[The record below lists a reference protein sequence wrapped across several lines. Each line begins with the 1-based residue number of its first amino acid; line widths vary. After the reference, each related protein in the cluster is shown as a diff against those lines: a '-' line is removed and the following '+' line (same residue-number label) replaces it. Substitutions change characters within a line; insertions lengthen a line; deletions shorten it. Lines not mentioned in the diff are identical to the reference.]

1 MWTQVDTCFSVL
13 SSEGRDT
20 LGKGMVFDLFVLNRV
35 SLSRLIWYARWI
47 LFVLQ
52 VYKSNNVSLLW
63 RGFCPLSLTGCQN
76 LGCCAKQGMYFRD
89 FCPKQKNQILGGS
102 PMLKWL
108 STLPPPPRDC
118 HVRIEGGQILTRDP
132 CLAYV
137 RSRIIVYHTIC
148 TEHNCAKK
156 LDLEDKL

>member
-1 MWTQVDTCFSVL
+1 MWTQVDTYFSVL
-13 SSEGRDT
+13 SSGGRDT

-63 RGFCPLSLTGCQN
+63 RGFCPLSLTGWQN

-108 STLPPPPRDC
+108 STLPPPPGLSC
-118 HVRIEGGQILTRDP
+118 PYWG
-132 CLAYV
+132 
-137 RSRIIVYHTIC
+137 RSDFDSWPVSSLRQKQNYCISYYLYWTQLR
-148 TEHNCAKK
+148 KK
-156 LDLEDKL
+156 IRSSG

>member
-1 MWTQVDTCFSVL
+1 MWTQVDTYFSVL
-13 SSEGRDT
+13 SSGGRDT

-52 VYKSNNVSLLW
+52 VYKSNDVSLLW
-63 RGFCPLSLTGCQN
+63 RGFRPLSLTGWKN
-76 LGCCAKQGMYFRD
+76 LGCCAKQGMYFRV
-89 FCPKQKNQILGGS
+89 FLSLTEKSNPR
-102 PMLKWL
+102 WL
-108 STLPPPPRDC
+108 TYAQMVEYPPPPRDC

-148 TEHNCAKK
+148 TEHNCAKN
-156 LDLEDKL
+156 

>member
-1 MWTQVDTCFSVL
+1 MYF
-13 SSEGRDT
+13 R
-20 LGKGMVFDLFVLNRV
+20 VF
-35 SLSRLIWYARWI
+35 
-47 LFVLQ
+47 
-52 VYKSNNVSLLW
+52 
-63 RGFCPLSLTGCQN
+63 LSLTEKSN
-76 LGCCAKQGMYFRD
+76 PR
-89 FCPKQKNQILGGS
+89 
-102 PMLKWL
+102 WL
-108 STLPPPPRDC
+108 TYAQMVEYPTPPPPRDC